1 MHAYTDY
8 TSSPVNLLHFPFID
22 AHCDSGGQDG
32 LSPPPPASSY
42 VNYHPAA
49 SRQQRQQLFQHLVA
63 AAALDDRPPALPPKR
78 HRSRP
83 SSFRSSGD
91 YERRI
96 PILREDYGGGLQRM
110 SQLSDQSASS
120 SSSSEMPKLAEITKL
135 PRLSVAIPIEVVN
148 KAAPAT
154 PTEGTSG
161 VQTIPSCKTKTA
173 KMDDN
178 DNTVEEKDGGLLDAL
193 NVSDELVYGSLQA
206 DTGGGGAGEL
216 RAGHLEALVVLATQ
230 TIKNDFLYQA
240 GLEKTRV

>member
-1 MHAYTDY
+1 
-8 TSSPVNLLHFPFID
+8 
-22 AHCDSGGQDG
+22 
-32 LSPPPPASSY
+32 
-42 VNYHPAA
+42 
-49 SRQQRQQLFQHLVA
+49 
-63 AAALDDRPPALPPKR
+63 
-78 HRSRP
+78 
-83 SSFRSSGD
+83 
-91 YERRI
+91 
-96 PILREDYGGGLQRM
+96 
-110 SQLSDQSASS
+110 
-120 SSSSEMPKLAEITKL
+120 MPKLAEITKL

-154 PTEGTSG
+154 STEGTTTG
-161 VQTIPSCKTKTA
+161 VQTMPSCKAKTA

-206 DTGGGGAGEL
+206 ADTGGGAGEL